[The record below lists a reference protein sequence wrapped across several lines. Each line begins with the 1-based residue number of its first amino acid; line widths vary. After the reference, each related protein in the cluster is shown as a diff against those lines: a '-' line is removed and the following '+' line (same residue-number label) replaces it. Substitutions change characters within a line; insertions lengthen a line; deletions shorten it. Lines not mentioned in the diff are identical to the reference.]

1 MVTIEKIREDM
12 KKELEKDSDLH
23 SVEVRADTLEEA
35 LADAGVQL
43 DSNVKNL
50 EYEVQEKG
58 SAGMFGLAKKPWK
71 IKVYMTAEAIE
82 KQHKQQV
89 AAGTATSADG
99 TVAEEEKIIDKDGV
113 FFVHYFGS
121 DIYLKVLLPVGN
133 GQPVALE
140 EVMAAARRADT
151 LSIEEND
158 IKKFVASGTDGEYK
172 SIGMF
177 NHVQS
182 ADAVAVVDISSDD
195 MLATVTVTPPAVSG
209 AEISIEQFKKLLIDY
224 NVSEPCISIEKITE
238 FVDNPIY
245 NVPFEMATARKA
257 IDGADAYMDYKFE
270 TDNKKHRMKEDE
282 KTGQINFKELNL
294 IHNVVAGELLAVKID
309 AQRGQGG
316 KTISGRYLEA
326 RNGKDIQIPLGK
338 NVKLDAD
345 GHSVLAAVDGQVSL
359 DNGKICVEPVITY
372 EKGINAKTGNVSFVG
387 NVIVNGNVEDG
398 YDIKADGNIEINGGV
413 GNCKITA
420 GGFIFITQGVMGR
433 DEGVLTAG
441 KSIWAKFI
449 NSAKVDAGEH
459 VLVTDSIMTS
469 EVTAMKRIILR
480 GKRAQITGGHLF
492 ATEEIAAKNLG
503 NESGTETILEV
514 GIDPKAKQRQAVLQ
528 AQQNALIKELED
540 VDLNINTL
548 EMNKKN
554 MRKLPIE
561 KEEKLNELVE
571 RKNQIIEESDK
582 INAELESINE
592 HLRELKAI
600 GKVKIEGTAHPGS
613 IVYVRD
619 VKDDVRTEVKAVTFY
634 YEGGF
639 VKRGKYEKPTVDD
652 IEAPEGYSGM

>member
-1 MVTIEKIREDM
+1 MVTIDKIREDM
-12 KKELEKDSDLH
+12 KKEFEKDSDLH

-35 LADAGVQL
+35 LADAGVQF
-43 DSNVKNL
+43 DTNVKNL

-89 AAGTATSADG
+89 AAGVATAADG
-99 TVAEEEKIIDKDGV
+99 TEVEENKIVDKDGV
-113 FFVHYFGS
+113 FYVHYFGS
-121 DIYLKVLLPVGN
+121 DVYLKVELPIGN
-133 GQPVALE
+133 GRPVDVN
-140 EVMAAARRADT
+140 EVLAAARRADT
-151 LSIEEND
+151 LSLEEDD
-158 IKKFVASGTDGEYK
+158 IKKFVASGTNGVYE

-195 MLATVTVTPPAVSG
+195 MLATVTVSPPAVSG

-224 NVSEPCISIEKITE
+224 NVSEPCILMEKITE

-245 NVPFEMATARKA
+245 NVPFEMAAARKA
-257 IDGADAYMDYKFE
+257 IDGADAYMRYEFE

-282 KTGQINFKELNL
+282 KTGQVNFKELNL
-294 IHNVVAGELLAVKID
+294 IQNVVEGQLLATKID
-309 AQRGQGG
+309 AERGQGG

-338 NVKLDAD
+338 NVKVGPD
-345 GHSVLAAVDGQVSL
+345 GHSVLATVDGQVSL
-359 DNGKICVEPVITY
+359 DNGKISVEPVIIY
-372 EKGINAKTGNVSFVG
+372 EKGINAKTGNVDFVG

-398 YDIKADGNIEINGGV
+398 YDIRADGNVEINGGV

-420 GGFIFITQGVMGR
+420 GGYIFITQGVMGR
-433 DEGVLTAG
+433 EEGVLTAG

-449 NSAKVDAGEH
+449 NSTKVDAGEN
-459 VLVTDSIMTS
+459 VLVSDSIMTS

-492 ATEEIAAKNLG
+492 ATEEVAAKNLG
-503 NESGTETILEV
+503 NESGTETIIEV
-514 GIDPKAKQRQAVLQ
+514 GIDPKAKQRQGVLQ
-528 AQQNALIKELED
+528 TEQNALIKELED

-561 KEEKLNELVE
+561 KEEKLNELIE

-582 INAELESINE
+582 INAELETINE

-600 GKVKIEGTAHPGS
+600 GKVKVAGMAYPGT
-613 IVYVRD
+613 IVYIRD

-634 YEGGF
+634 YEGAF
-639 VKRGKYEKPTVDD
+639 VKRGKYEEPNLEG